1 MLQAFR
7 LGLQREPP
15 GGRER
20 VVAAL
25 AAAFGVRLTRLD
37 EALGQGPL
45 EQRVEG
51 ASGEPDVAAREL
63 LGAAHDRVAVE
74 RPVDQRR
81 EGEIAGTAE
90 FHAADDRSM
99 IDMSSSDT
107 CRPW

>member
-1 MLQAFR
+1 VLQAFR
-7 LGLQREPP
+7 LGLQGEPP

-51 ASGEPDVAAREL
+51 ASGESRTSPPE
-63 LGAAHDRVAVE
+63 
-74 RPVDQRR
+74 
-81 EGEIAGTAE
+81 
-90 FHAADDRSM
+90 
-99 IDMSSSDT
+99 SSSARRT
-107 CRPW
+107 IA